1 MPHFVKQR
9 ELYEAR
15 ERPSKTYSW
24 QAFMLS
30 NILSELPYDVL
41 MGTMIFFCW
50 YYPIV
55 ILFVFDLSRTHA
67 DFCHYLRGCIATQ
80 RGPIL

>member
-24 QAFMLS
+24 QVFMLS
-30 NILSELPYDVL
+30 NIVSEIPYGVV
-41 MGTMIFFCW
+41 MGTLIFFCW

-55 ILFVFDLSRTHA
+55 SAQRTPHE
-67 DFCHYLRGCIATQ
+67 DSF
-80 RGPIL
+80 

>member
-24 QAFMLS
+24 QVFMFS
-30 NILSELPYDVL
+30 NIVSELPYAIV
-41 MGTMIFFCW
+41 MGTLIFFCW

-55 ILFVFDLSRTHA
+55 S
-67 DFCHYLRGCIATQ
+67 G
-80 RGPIL
+80 